1 VCCSPLLPLQKHLW
15 LSERWYVSVRVLQR
29 FDKEPFKKHVH
40 SEGGRGYPRQHTR
53 RYKGRGHFNGRMYT
67 HAIFTR

>member
-1 VCCSPLLPLQKHLW
+1 MCAVAPYYLCKNTCGYLKGGMYQLGYYKDLIRS
-15 LSERWYVSVRVLQR
+15 
-29 FDKEPFKKHVH
+29 H
-40 SEGGRGYPRQHTR
+40 SKSMFTEGGRGYPRQHTR